1 MRRASVRNG
10 YRLLIFNQSRFLDV
24 HEAANYAES
33 VKCSEC
39 KKNVPPTEAF
49 ACKTCSADEQTVV
62 LVCGACAMRHHRAHD
77 VVEYA
82 AMANAADIV
91 SAMRDHL
98 QHNITVQR
106 HSTELHFAIGVVEGS
121 VQRLVQVNQQSGFWT
136 RHLTLDL

>member
-1 MRRASVRNG
+1 
-10 YRLLIFNQSRFLDV
+10 
-24 HEAANYAES
+24 
-33 VKCSEC
+33 C

-121 VQRLVQVNQQSGFWT
+121 VQRLVQDCQVFRPLSLFTKEEHG
-136 RHLTLDL
+136 RHVKESSEHHLRS